1 MVAENRIEVDVPM
14 ELFDPVLEIEIVVEE
29 AVGSIAMVL
38 VDVTAVAG
46 AVAGA
51 VFSLALEEYMNLRLT
66 LRSLI

>member
-46 AVAGA
+46 AV
-51 VFSLALEEYMNLRLT
+51 FSLALEEYMNLRLT